1 METEINFQKNFL
13 GRGDGEIQSGT
24 DISNILASGL
34 GLMEITILRA
44 RDLVAMD
51 MNGFSDPY
59 CELKV
64 NSECK
69 YKSSVKKKTLN
80 PLWEEN
86 AIMAMPRQGET
97 FDVVM

>member
-1 METEINFQKNFL
+1 
-13 GRGDGEIQSGT
+13 
-24 DISNILASGL
+24 
-34 GLMEITILRA
+34 
-44 RDLVAMD
+44 MD

-80 PLWEEN
+80 PVWEEN
-86 AIMAMPRQGET
+86 AIMGMPRAGET
-97 FDVVM
+97 FDVVSIRCKFKKLSEMLE